1 MSLFS
6 VAYSFPFQQ
15 IGQVPPQKA
24 ECFLHRGDLNLPY
37 MLVSHFKVHCYRWQ
51 LVTRTLFIT
60 TLFLKL
66 GIMLLHN
73 KTSGKS
79 SADLGSLIGLQ
90 VLVLIFQVFSNILG
104 CMYRCLHQI
113 ADIYYRRHLH
123 IG

>member
-60 TLFLKL
+60 THFLKL

-79 SADLGSLIGLQ
+79 LADFLSYWIAGLGVDPPS
-90 VLVLIFQVFSNILG
+90 VFKHLR
-104 CMYRCLHQI
+104 MYV
-113 ADIYYRRHLH
+113 
-123 IG
+123 

>member
-24 ECFLHRGDLNLPY
+24 ECFLHCGDLNLPY

-79 SADLGSLIGLQ
+79 SADLLSYWIAGLGVDLPSVFKHLI
-90 VLVLIFQVFSNILG
+90 IR
-104 CMYRCLHQI
+104 MYV
-113 ADIYYRRHLH
+113 
-123 IG
+123 